1 MKRDA
6 EATRERI
13 LAAASIEFAERGLA
27 GARIDRIAAGA
38 ASNVRL
44 IYAHFVSKENLF
56 ALTLD
61 RELTAMATAVPVD
74 VDDLPG
80 WVGRLFDYHHARPSG
95 VRISLWRELERPDL
109 GPDDARVYAEKVE
122 SMLPVFGDRAAA
134 IDVLVLLYGMAQAW
148 FFTPVGLRGVDG
160 SDPLGDDRILNH
172 RRTLI
177 AAASA
182 LTENR
187 QRVQSHPPVQHD
199 SRMVS
204 QNTAR

>member
-6 EATRERI
+6 QATKERI
-13 LAAASIEFAERGLA
+13 LAAASDEFAERGLA

-61 RELTAMATAVPVD
+61 RELTTMAEAVPID

-80 WVGRLFDYHHARPSG
+80 WVGRLFDYHHEHPSG

-109 GPDDARVYAEKVE
+109 GPDDARVYLEKVE
-122 SMLPVFGDRAAA
+122 TMAPTAADRATA
-134 IDVLVLLYGMAQAW
+134 IDLLVLLYGMAQSW
-148 FFTPVGLRGVDG
+148 FFTPVGLRAVDG
-160 SDPLGDDRILNH
+160 SDPLSDARIHLH
-172 RRTLI
+172 RRTLV
-177 AAASA
+177 AAARA
-182 LTENR
+182 LVESKTQWDTE
-187 QRVQSHPPVQHD
+187 RVL
-199 SRMVS
+199 
-204 QNTAR
+204 